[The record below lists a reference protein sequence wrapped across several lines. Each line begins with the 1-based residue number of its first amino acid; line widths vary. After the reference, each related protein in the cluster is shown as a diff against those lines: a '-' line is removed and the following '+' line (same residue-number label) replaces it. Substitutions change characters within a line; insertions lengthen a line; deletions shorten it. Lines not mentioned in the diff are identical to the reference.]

1 MFRARWQLS
10 FDAWGSGIYSFL
22 TKLFF
27 QYQKQHKTILNQ
39 YFSNT
44 IPIQKQ
50 FKTILNQDFA
60 NTIPVYAKQ
69 YRTISNQYF
78 SNPIPIQKAIFSKTK
93 KQHKTM
99 LTQYFSNTKR

>member
-1 MFRARWQLS
+1 MMALLRCFALV
-10 FDAWGSGIYSFL
+10 GSLALMPEDLGFFHYL
-22 TKLFF
+22 QKLLF

-60 NTIPVYAKQ
+60 NTIPV
-69 YRTISNQYF
+69 R
-78 SNPIPIQKAIFSKTK
+78 KAI
-93 KQHKTM
+93 
-99 LTQYFSNTKR
+99 